1 MNRFRS
7 LVPALVVMTLIAI
20 AALARPGNTANSR
33 PSAALPVGYVDMD
46 EVAAKSV
53 VGQNTKKQA
62 TELKNKIQDDLE
74 KKQQIAYLT
83 AAQRDELEKLQ
94 AKTSTT
100 DAEKARIAE
109 LQGTTAKI
117 DKELLELSQKTSP
130 TAAETARIKELTDQR
145 AKGIEKFTS
154 DRDAAQQELDNQA
167 LELVTGLQDKIT
179 KAVEDVARE
188 RGLAMVVHKEARIF
202 GGEDITEAVIGRL
215 KK

>member
-1 MNRFRS
+1 
-7 LVPALVVMTLIAI
+7 
-20 AALARPGNTANSR
+20 
-33 PSAALPVGYVDMD
+33 
-46 EVAAKSV
+46 VAAKSV
-53 VGQNTKKQA
+53 VGQNAKKQA
-62 TELKNKIQDDLE
+62 EALKTKIQDELE

-109 LQGTTAKI
+109 LTRATAKI
-117 DKELLELSQKTSP
+117 DKELVDLSQKTNP
-130 TAAETARIKELTDQR
+130 TPAESARISELTQQR
-145 AKGIEKFTS
+145 QKGIEKFTN
-154 DRDAAQQELDNQA
+154 DRDAAQQELDTQA
-167 LELVTGLQDKIT
+167 MELVNGLQEKIT